1 MTRTV
6 ALIAFVALAGAL
18 VVGRPVAARKNDA
31 AKLSPTPEAPLA
43 PSVDGL
49 PIGAIPKQTLPT
61 GSCAA
66 YLWTKGNSHA
76 LVAMIGANPAFIRYA
91 PGGAM
96 TDLPR
101 AALIDEGRLGVPAS
115 SSYASGD
122 LTVKADLTIVERP
135 DIQGGAA
142 IPEGTLSIGQ
152 AGGDVVVV
160 PVAGLIGC
168 G

>member
-1 MTRTV
+1 MTKT
-6 ALIAFVALAGAL
+6 AMLIALVAFIVTPVAG
-18 VVGRPVAARKNDA
+18 GQVAARKNDA
-31 AKLSPTPEAPLA
+31 AKLSPGPEAPLA

-66 YLWTKGNSHA
+66 YLWTKGAGHA

-91 PGGAM
+91 PGGAI

-101 AALIDEGRLGVPAS
+101 AALIDEGKLGVPAS
-115 SSYASGD
+115 SSYAAGE

-142 IPEGTLSIGQ
+142 IPEGTLSIGKV
-152 AGGDVVVV
+152 GGDVVVV